1 MSTAIA
7 AIGFSDYAR
16 WGSLRSTHPTIVSV
30 METNQTRD
38 PSSMRGAIVTGASRG
53 IGRAIAL
60 ELSRLGF
67 AVVVNYVHRADAAQ
81 KVVEEIQL
89 AGGMALPVGGDVS
102 RAKDRRKLID
112 AALDRFN
119 RLDLL
124 VNNAGI
130 ASPGRRDLLETDEES
145 FHAVFATNLEGPFFL
160 AQAAARE
167 MIRQIRS
174 GVIPAGKIINISSIS
189 AYAVSTN
196 RGDYCMAKAAM
207 SMMTGLFAQ
216 RLADEKIGVYEICPG
231 VIASDMTAPVR
242 DKYDRM
248 IADGAWPIRRW
259 GTPEDVA
266 RAVAAVALDYFPF
279 STGMR
284 LDVDGGFHIR
294 TL

>member
-1 MSTAIA
+1 
-7 AIGFSDYAR
+7 
-16 WGSLRSTHPTIVSV
+16 
-30 METNQTRD
+30 
-38 PSSMRGAIVTGASRG
+38 MRGAIVTGASRG

-67 AVVVNYVHRADAAQ
+67 AVLVNYAQQADAAQ
-81 KVVEEIQL
+81 KVVEEIQT
-89 AGGMALPVGGDVS
+89 AGGMALPVAGDVS
-102 RAKDRRKLID
+102 LAKDRRKLID

-130 ASPGRRDLLETDEES
+130 ASPGRKDLLETDEES
-145 FHAVFATNLEGPFFL
+145 FQAVFATNLEGPFFL

-189 AYAVSTN
+189 AYAASIN

-216 RLADEKIGVYEICPG
+216 RLADEKIGVYEIRPG

-248 IADGAWPIRRW
+248 IADGAWPIKRW
-259 GTPEDVA
+259 GMPEDVA